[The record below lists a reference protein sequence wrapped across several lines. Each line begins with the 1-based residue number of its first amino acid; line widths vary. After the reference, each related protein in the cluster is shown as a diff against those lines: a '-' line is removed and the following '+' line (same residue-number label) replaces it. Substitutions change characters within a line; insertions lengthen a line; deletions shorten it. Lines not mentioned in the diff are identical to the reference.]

1 MTRTPEAP
9 AAPPAPTTFVNGEPY
24 PLDDAPTVADL
35 VARLVPAFAAD
46 RTARGIAVAV
56 DDAVLPRSAWETT
69 TVHPGARVEVVGAVQ
84 GG

>member
-1 MTRTPEAP
+1 MTPPPPARTA
-9 AAPPAPTTFVNGEPY
+9 PAPTTLVNGEPY
-24 PLDDAPTVADL
+24 PLDGALPVADL

-56 DDAVLPRSAWETT
+56 DDAVVPRSLWETT
-69 TVHPGARVEVVGAVQ
+69 AVLPGARVEVVGAVQ

>member
-1 MTRTPEAP
+1 MTSPSTAGT
-9 AAPPAPTTFVNGEPY
+9 APAPTTLVNGEPY
-24 PLDDAPTVADL
+24 ALDDAVPVADL

-56 DDAVLPRSAWETT
+56 DDAVVPRSLWETT
-69 TVHPGARVEVVGAVQ
+69 QVTPGARVEVVGAVQ

>member
-1 MTRTPEAP
+1 MTPPTPGRT
-9 AAPPAPTTFVNGEPY
+9 APTPTTLVNGEPY
-24 PLDDAPTVADL
+24 ALADALPVADL

-56 DDAVLPRSAWETT
+56 DDAVVPRSLWEST
-69 TVHPGARVEVVGAVQ
+69 TVCPGARVEVVGAVQ